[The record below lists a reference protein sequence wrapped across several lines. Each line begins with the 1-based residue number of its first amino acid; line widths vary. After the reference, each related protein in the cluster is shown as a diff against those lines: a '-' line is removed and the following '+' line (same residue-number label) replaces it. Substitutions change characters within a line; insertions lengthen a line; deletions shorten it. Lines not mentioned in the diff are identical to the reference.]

1 VKPESFGESH
11 LSPIGEYIYPRYK
24 NYIVNLSFELNIDN
38 INQLLT
44 IINEKLEI
52 LTNTD
57 GGHISRSPVKQLN
70 LLRHLIEIRSI
81 IAILKNVDADGLH
94 QKTIKM
100 GEFCRSFQMPDGY
113 FSGTRSVPNF
123 LRSLGSGL

>member
-1 VKPESFGESH
+1 MVCRKWRIRFSKKILNSIA
-11 LSPIGEYIYPRYK
+11 LQSKY
-24 NYIVNLSFELNIDN
+24 LELKLDQSDNDLEKIIIIKGILVSKSILYEVIDN

-81 IAILKNVDADGLH
+81 IAILKNVNAEVY
-94 QKTIKM
+94 IKK
-100 GEFCRSFQMPDGY
+100 R
-113 FSGTRSVPNF
+113 
-123 LRSLGSGL
+123 